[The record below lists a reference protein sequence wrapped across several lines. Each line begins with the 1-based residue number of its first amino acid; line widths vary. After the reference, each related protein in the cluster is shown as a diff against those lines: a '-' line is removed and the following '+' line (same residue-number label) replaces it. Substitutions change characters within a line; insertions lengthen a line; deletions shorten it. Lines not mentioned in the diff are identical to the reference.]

1 VARVKKNE
9 TSNTQQPTSNIQCLA
24 HARVYWMLGVKTR
37 MRNSDIMAVA
47 ALLISLASL
56 LISMR
61 NFMRDR
67 YRLRFDGFMLVTSG
81 SKSANET
88 YQLGVT
94 ITNEGRRPVSITEIY
109 FETDPTRDH
118 YPIRTPIHG
127 GKPDA
132 VQPVALAENETH
144 RFISKAMKRK
154 EALELSE
161 VIDICVEDSAGR
173 FYHIPVQNDSYEIE
187 KLDA

>member
-1 VARVKKNE
+1 MQK
-9 TSNTQQPTSNIQCLA
+9 
-24 HARVYWMLGVKTR
+24 
-37 MRNSDIMAVA
+37 SDIMAVA

-81 SKSANET
+81 SSANET

-94 ITNEGRRPVSITEIY
+94 ITNEGRRPISITEIY
-109 FETDPTRDH
+109 FQTDPARDK
-118 YPIRTPIHG
+118 IQIQKPIHG
-127 GKPDA
+127 GRPDA

-144 RFISKAMKRK
+144 RFISKAMKRND
-154 EALELSE
+154 ALELPE
-161 VIDICVEDSAGR
+161 VIDVCVEDSAGR
-173 FYHIPVQNDSYEIE
+173 LYHIPVQNDAYEFE
-187 KLDA
+187 NHDA

>member
-1 VARVKKNE
+1 
-9 TSNTQQPTSNIQCLA
+9 
-24 HARVYWMLGVKTR
+24 

-81 SKSANET
+81 RSANET

-109 FETDPTRDH
+109 FETDPARDNF
-118 YPIRTPIHG
+118 PIRTPIHG

-132 VQPVALAENETH
+132 VQPVALAEYETH
-144 RFISKAMKRK
+144 RFVSKAMKREK
-154 EALELSE
+154 ALELSE
-161 VIDICVEDSAGR
+161 VIDVSVEDSAGR
-173 FYHIPVQNDSYEIE
+173 LYHIPVQNDAYEFE
-187 KLDA
+187 KHDA